1 LKDHAGGEDGCD
13 KPSSPGPGTLLSA
26 RATSGFPA
34 ELTAGRNHHIS
45 VREAEPATDFGSAD
59 GRDGHEN
66 MSKRF
71 LQIVGVSLLIA
82 TVGIVSCQALFA
94 NTSGLGAT
102 PSSAERLRR

>member
-1 LKDHAGGEDGCD
+1 VRSAVLASAATTAIPCA
-13 KPSSPGPGTLLSA
+13 TLGS
-26 RATSGFPA
+26 RAQ
-34 ELTAGRNHHIS
+34 LTAGRNHHIS
-45 VREAEPATDFGSAD
+45 LREARLTAELGGAD
-59 GRDGHEN
+59 DRVGYEN

-94 NTSGLGAT
+94 NSSGLGAT